1 MRIEFESLE
10 EVKKFCKDMGWLKE
24 AAHKVIEPKVVEP
37 KVVEPKAV
45 EPKVVEPKVIE
56 PKVIE
61 PKVVKNNITLEEVR
75 KELMKMPDK
84 ALLRELITKYGG
96 VNASTI
102 PEENY
107 KAIIEEARTIC
118 NTQN

>member
-10 EVKKFCKDMGWLKE
+10 EVKQFCKDMGWLK
-24 AAHKVIEPKVVEP
+24 VVEPKVVEP
-37 KVVEPKAV
+37 KVVEPK
-45 EPKVVEPKVIE
+45 VV
-56 PKVIE
+56 E

-84 ALLRELITKYGG
+84 AMLRELITKYGG